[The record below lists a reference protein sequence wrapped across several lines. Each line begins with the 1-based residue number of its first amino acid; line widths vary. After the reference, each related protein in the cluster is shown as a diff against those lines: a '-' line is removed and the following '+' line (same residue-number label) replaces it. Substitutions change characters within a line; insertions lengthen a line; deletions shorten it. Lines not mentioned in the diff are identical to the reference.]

1 MIFTKTFLRD
11 RLLPN
16 KRHRDEEN
24 PGCRFS
30 QNRWLPAHCAIHKD
44 STDQPCF
51 ERRSH
56 GAATNQIA
64 SPGSLLRLSF
74 QRNPVALVRLHRSGL
89 MVGRTRCRK
98 RTQRIE
104 FLRVGILLPYD
115 AKTKTSVDGQSVA
128 RRNYAALDVSHTPS
142 GRWPDA
148 GRPCRA
154 GTMDRVG
161 NCGATAKK
169 TRE

>member
-30 QNRWLPAHCAIHKD
+30 RNRWLPAHCAIHKD
-44 STDQPCF
+44 SADQPCF

-56 GAATNQIA
+56 GAATNQIT

-89 MVGRTRCRK
+89 MVGRPRCRK

-104 FLRVGILLPYD
+104 FFRVGILLPYY
-115 AKTKTSVDGQSVA
+115 AKTKTSVDEQSVA
-128 RRNYAALDVSHTPS
+128 RRNYAALEVSLTPC
-142 GRWPDA
+142 GRWLDA

-161 NCGATAKK
+161 NWGATAKK